1 MSGSEAEL
9 YAQIEALR
17 GELSSQ
23 VGDHYSREMIQ
34 AASATSSDLDR
45 LILRWQTIQKQKKS
59 H

>member
-9 YAQIEALR
+9 HAQIEALR
-17 GELSSQ
+17 GELSRQ